1 MTNALVKF
9 TDPVSRARLNA
20 AARKFTAAWEREELA
35 RIEVGYVAEAAWRSE
50 YAQRNV
56 ARWTAIR
63 RARGAGK

>member
-1 MTNALVKF
+1 VRRTL
-9 TDPVSRARLNA
+9 A
-20 AARKFTAAWEREELA
+20 AARARTPAVVQAELDA
-35 RIEVGYVAEAAWRSE
+35 TEAGYVAESAFRSE